1 MIKKVIVAGSR
12 EFTDEKKVHKV
23 LNKLKKEADFE
34 IEIVSGLCRGPDM
47 FGKNWAEKNNLKCHK
62 YPANWNKYGKRAG
75 FIRNEEMAKVGDI
88 LIAFHVNNSKGTQ
101 HMINLA
107 IENGLKV
114 KVFVYKM

>member
-12 EFTDEKKVHKV
+12 NYTDEQKVHRV
-23 LNKLKKEADFE
+23 LDQLKRQANCE
-34 IEIVSGLCRGPDM
+34 IEIISGLCRGPDM
-47 FGKNWAEKNNLKCHK
+47 FGKNWAEKNNVKCHK

-88 LIAFHVNNSKGTQ
+88 LIAFWDGDSKGTM

-107 IENGLKV
+107 EQYNLKI
-114 KVFVYKM
+114 KVIKQP